1 MADSTRQKIRTE
13 VETRLK
19 AITTANGYNTNYKVY
34 DNVMGAEAS
43 IAPVACW
50 VTFGNEEG
58 GIEQLTMLGGQPNV
72 LLVQVHCYLRK
83 KSDIITLQE
92 QALQDLRNK
101 MQTDLKKWKA
111 AAGGADGS
119 TIGATMSGYD
129 TCETDEGILAADGMA
144 FFTQGMVYTYN
155 AGPTW

>member
-1 MADSTRQKIRTE
+1 MADSTRQKIRDE

-34 DNVMGAEAS
+34 DSVTGAKAS

-50 VTFGNEEG
+50 VTYGDEEG
-58 GIEQLTMLGGQPNV
+58 GIGELTMLGGHPNV
-72 LLVQVHCYLRK
+72 VLVQVHCYLRRK
-83 KSDIITLQE
+83 TNIITLQE

-101 MQTDLKKWKA
+101 MQTSLKAWK
-111 AAGGADGS
+111 S
-119 TIGATMSGYD
+119 TTGATMSGYD

-144 FFTQGMVYTYN
+144 FFTQGMAFTYN